1 MKNPERLGFSI
12 NLGSSDLKIY
22 EKQKKLGSGSFGVV
36 YKVIKKETNE
46 AYVVKVSIYEMDQ
59 CSEDTIMNLLREI
72 DIISMMNHI
81 SVLNFIG
88 YSPNNFK
95 GIPKPVI
102 ITEYSS
108 NGSLDIIIELE
119 RNGLSHPDWD
129 DTKNS

>member
-1 MKNPERLGFSI
+1 
-12 NLGSSDLKIY
+12 
-22 EKQKKLGSGSFGVV
+22 
-36 YKVIKKETNE
+36 
-46 AYVVKVSIYEMDQ
+46 MDQ

-81 SVLNFIG
+81 SVLKLIG
-88 YSPNNFK
+88 YSSNNFK

-108 NGSLDIIIELE
+108 NGSLDEIIELE
-119 RNGLSHPDWD
+119 RNGLFHPDWD